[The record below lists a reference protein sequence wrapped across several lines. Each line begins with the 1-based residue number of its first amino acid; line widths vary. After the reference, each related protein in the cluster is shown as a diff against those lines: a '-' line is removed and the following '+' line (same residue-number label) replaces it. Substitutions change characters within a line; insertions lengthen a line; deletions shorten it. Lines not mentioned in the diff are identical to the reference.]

1 MNVLAIVLAI
11 ASQVAQVGGQVLLK
25 KGMAPAK
32 SGHRKRRVAVYLGAG
47 VALLTVWFLV
57 WMGLHGKMELSYL
70 FPFQGVSPV
79 LLVVAAA
86 LLLKERTNW
95 RTWGGIALISLGTI
109 LVAITGKS

>member
-1 MNVLAIVLAI
+1 MNVFAIALAI

-32 SGHRKRRVAVYLGAG
+32 SPDRKRRVALFLGVG
-47 VALLTVWFLV
+47 VVLLTVWFLL
-57 WMGLHGKMELSYL
+57 WMGLHEKMELSYL

-86 LLLKERTNW
+86 LMLKERTNW
-95 RTWGGIALISLGTI
+95 RTWGGIALISLGTV